1 MDILNF
7 ISWIK
12 GKRIVT
18 SVDTDKSLI
27 PIGFKDG
34 RRDDDYLAIAMTVK
48 DFGYAIQ
55 GAEQTTGL
63 NINYTNQKI
72 YNTAVSPGTGNITEN
87 LLDAKLGI
95 VQKIYHN
102 SLIAPSTPL
111 TWVLIGAGFYVPGT
125 LNIIYAEW
133 NSSTRVEYWITQ

>member
-102 SLIAPSTPL
+102 SLIAPSTPS

>member
-7 ISWIK
+7 SSWIK
-12 GKRIVT
+12 GGRLVNTVNPTQSLLPIAVKDVKRND
-18 SVDTDKSLI
+18 SW
-27 PIGFKDG
+27 
-34 RRDDDYLAIAMTVK
+34 LAVSMTVK

-87 LLDAKLGI
+87 LSDAKLGI

-102 SLIAPSTPL
+102 SLIAPSTPS
-111 TWVLIGAGFYVPGT
+111 TWVLIGAGIYVPGT